1 MVWHHGVGGL
11 GLIGDTCPDSLHDTC
26 HRQSL
31 TTYLKKLVL
40 GLVPTPGSIPGAG
53 TLQTIWYP
61 RSRGFQIVLSS
72 ILVPDYLSKFIDMH
86 SAAVESYL
94 IIYGVIRTVI
104 QICSTRFS

>member
-53 TLQTIWYP
+53 TLRTIWYP

-72 ILVPDYLSKFIDMH
+72 ILVPDYLSKFIDH
-86 SAAVESYL
+86 LPALY
-94 IIYGVIRTVI
+94 
-104 QICSTRFS
+104 TRQLPHAHHQREHAKDGF